1 MKGSITL
8 RKLLEFIK
16 EYKKVFLIP
25 LILMVVLTLIIFVL
39 SSLSPESDFKY
50 LG

>member
-1 MKGSITL
+1 VKKIV
-8 RKLLEFIK
+8 FFFK

-25 LILMVVLTLIIFVL
+25 LILMVVITLIIFVIAFL
-39 SSLSPESDFKY
+39 GQESNFKY

>member
-1 MKGSITL
+1 MKKIL
-8 RKLLEFIK
+8 NFLK

-25 LILMVVLTLIIFVL
+25 LILMVVLTFIIFVFA
-39 SSLSPESDFKY
+39 SLSTESNFKY